1 MRQVCV
7 SGQQVGQPYFKR
19 VCVCVCG
26 SIYFVCVCVYNW
38 DDCEDH
44 FIVRGIEEVGKDR

>member
-1 MRQVCV
+1 M
-7 SGQQVGQPYFKR
+7 SVGSR
-19 VCVCVCG
+19 WGDLILNECVCVCG
-26 SIYFVCVCVYNW
+26 CIHFVCVCVYNW

>member
-1 MRQVCV
+1 M
-7 SGQQVGQPYFKR
+7 SVGSR
-19 VCVCVCG
+19 WG
-26 SIYFVCVCVYNW
+26 DLILNECVCVYNW